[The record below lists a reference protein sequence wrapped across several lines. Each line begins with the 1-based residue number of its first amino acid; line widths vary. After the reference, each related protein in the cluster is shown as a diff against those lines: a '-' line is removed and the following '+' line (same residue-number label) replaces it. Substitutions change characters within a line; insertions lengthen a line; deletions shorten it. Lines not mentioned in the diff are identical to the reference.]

1 MPPLGLLTIA
11 GMFPNNYNLK
21 VVDMN
26 VKPLTDEHLK
36 WADMVLTST
45 MIVQKAS
52 LYDVVERCNRA
63 DIPIIAGGPHPTSYY
78 DNIKEE
84 CDGAVNHF
92 LFGEV
97 EEIFEDFLT
106 DFESGTAEEVYRE
119 KRKPD
124 ITLTP
129 PPRYDLIDINE
140 YGSMALQFSRGCP
153 FNCEFCDITKLF
165 GRVPRTKSNEQML
178 AEFEML
184 YKLGWK
190 GAMFVVDDNFIGN
203 KRDAMRL
210 LPAVKEWQEKRG
222 FPFNLYTEA
231 SVNLVEIPE
240 MLDAMSIAGFNMVF
254 LGIESPNEEA
264 LITTSKGQNTSK
276 EEDAGSYLLNA
287 IRKIQH
293 KGMEVTGGFIIGLD
307 GDTEF
312 DSHINFIQDAG
323 IPMAMA
329 GLLTALKETDLWHRL
344 KQEDRLL
351 IESSG
356 NNTDMSLNFVPEM
369 PREQLI
375 QEYRRVIS
383 TLYDPNL
390 KNYFDRCY
398 TLLKHMPYTPHNVR
412 SVKSEEVRAF
422 FLSIKRQIFSR
433 QGYQYVK
440 FLTKVLKNH
449 RRMFPE
455 AVRLAVMGY
464 HLEKITRHTV
474 AVEDFRQFLAG
485 EMDTFK
491 EKISQFTQAQGDRM
505 IEIQKYA
512 QQLCVNVKSEYDS
525 IHKDFRYSA
534 HNALA
539 NFQNSVFKE
548 YLDAEF
554 TAFKEAVAA
563 FAKTQSER
571 LGELQSYILT
581 VFERVREQQ
590 AQLHDDFK
598 QSLQET
604 LDAFQES
611 VSRHLIQLFGFMP
624 VQIEEL
630 QPN

>member
-1 MPPLGLLTIA
+1 
-11 GMFPNNYNLK
+11 
-21 VVDMN
+21 MN
-26 VKPLTDEHLK
+26 VDTLTDEHLE
-36 WADMVLTST
+36 WADVTLTST

-63 DIPIIAGGPHPTSYY
+63 DVPIIAGGPHPTSYY

-84 CDGAVNHF
+84 CDGTVNHF

-97 EEIFEDFLT
+97 EEVFEDFMT
-106 DFESGTAEEVYRE
+106 DFESGAAKEVYKE
-119 KRKPD
+119 TKKPD
-124 ITLTP
+124 ITKTP
-129 PPRYDLIDINE
+129 PPRYDLIDINA
-140 YGSMALQFSRGCP
+140 YGSLALQFSRGCP

-178 AEFEML
+178 SEFELL

-190 GAMFVVDDNFIGN
+190 GSMFVVDDNFIGN

-210 LPAVKEWQEKRG
+210 LPAVKEWQEERG
-222 FPFNLYTEA
+222 FPFSLYTEA

-254 LGIESPNEEA
+254 LGIETPNEEA

-276 EEDAGSYLLNA
+276 EEDAGSYLLHA

-312 DSHINFIQDAG
+312 DSHINFIQEAG

-351 IESSG
+351 LESSG

-369 PREQLI
+369 PRDQLI

-383 TLYDPNL
+383 TLYDPTL

-398 TLLKHMPYTPHNVR
+398 TLLRHMPYTTHNVR
-412 SVKSEEVRAF
+412 NIQKDEVRAF

-433 QGYQYVK
+433 QGYQYIK
-440 FLTKVLKNH
+440 FIAKVLKNH

-455 AVRLAVMGY
+455 AIRLAVMGY

-474 AVEDFRQFLAG
+474 AVEDFRNFLAK
-485 EMDTFK
+485 EIDTYK
-491 EKISQFTQAQGDRM
+491 AKITQFVTVQGDRVH
-505 IEIQKYA
+505 EIQKYA
-512 QQLCVNVKSEYDS
+512 QQLSRKVKKEYET
-525 IHKDFRYSA
+525 IHTDFRYA
-534 HNALA
+534 AQNALT
-539 NFQNSVFKE
+539 NFQDSLFKE
-548 YLDAEF
+548 YLEAELKV
-554 TAFKEAVAA
+554 FKEAVAA
-563 FAKTQSER
+563 FTKAQSER
-571 LGELQSYILT
+571 LGELQTYISNL
-581 VFERVREQQ
+581 FDRVREQQ
-590 AQLHDDFK
+590 AQLHDDLV
-598 QSLQET
+598 QNVQET
-604 LDAFQES
+604 FDAFKDS
-611 VSRHLIQLFGFMP
+611 ISRHLVQRYGSIP
-624 VQIEEL
+624 VQIDEL
-630 QPN
+630 KT